1 MEAIFSSIPNYENS
15 NLETWLMFAS
25 GQIPSKKEVSIA
37 SPPDSPPKAIIQ
49 NLQSINTLNKSNE
62 SPKSNL
68 VSSIKRSQL
77 TESPEGNSIKEQ
89 VASIQNLLANYQD
102 MQQPDLKEEIG
113 KRIVNIL
120 SQVSLMIERGEEI
133 SGQLDTINELVNIA
147 KGFFKNGEN
156 VHLIG
161 TVLRGYRIIKEKQI
175 QLMKDKYES
184 PKRIVANPKP
194 LSKKIKAAKKKDDS
208 ENTKIMKS
216 GWGVNMRTN
225 TGNNVSRMNSVN
237 AVSMMTVSYK
247 NKITSKKM

>member
-1 MEAIFSSIPNYENS
+1 MEALFSSIPNYENS

-37 SPPDSPPKAIIQ
+37 SPPESPPKPSLLA
-49 NLQSINTLNKSNE
+49 LQSINTVNKSNE

-89 VASIQNLLANYQD
+89 VVSIQNLLNKYQE
-102 MQQPDLKEEIG
+102 MQQPDLKEEIA

-120 SQVSLMIERGEEI
+120 SQVSLMIDNGEEI

-156 VHLIG
+156 VRLIG
-161 TVLRGYRIIKEKQI
+161 TVLRGYRIIKEKQV
-175 QLMKDKYES
+175 QKLKDKYES
-184 PKRIVANPKP
+184 PKKIEKPKTVKHKP
-194 LSKKIKAAKKKDDS
+194 KEAKKKDDS
-208 ENTKIMKS
+208 DNTLPMTK
-216 GWGVNMRTN
+216 GWKGNERTN
-225 TGNNVSRMNSVN
+225 SGNNVSRLNNVGAASKL
-237 AVSMMTVSYK
+237 TESYK